1 MPAARAAR
9 YLTLAGLAAGA
20 AAAAHGGWGELSD
33 PRWAGAAVPGAAL
46 AAIGLAWTG
55 IAAAAARWAAAELEQ
70 GRPRAVA
77 RTEHRPLT
85 VLEAAVVLVA
95 AQACAHAAL
104 LVAGAPAHPGAG
116 GALALHVAL
125 ALAAALVASAAD
137 RALAKALTRLDTA
150 AGRLLALLSALPP
163 ARARRRVSAPL
174 PAPSTRL
181 PLGRAPPLTA

>member
-1 MPAARAAR
+1 
-9 YLTLAGLAAGA
+9 
-20 AAAAHGGWGELSD
+20 
-33 PRWAGAAVPGAAL
+33 
-46 AAIGLAWTG
+46 
-55 IAAAAARWAAAELEQ
+55 
-70 GRPRAVA
+70 
-77 RTEHRPLT
+77 
-85 VLEAAVVLVA
+85 
-95 AQACAHAAL
+95 
-104 LVAGAPAHPGAG
+104 VAGAPAHPGAG

-163 ARARRRVSAPL
+163 ARGRRRVSAPL